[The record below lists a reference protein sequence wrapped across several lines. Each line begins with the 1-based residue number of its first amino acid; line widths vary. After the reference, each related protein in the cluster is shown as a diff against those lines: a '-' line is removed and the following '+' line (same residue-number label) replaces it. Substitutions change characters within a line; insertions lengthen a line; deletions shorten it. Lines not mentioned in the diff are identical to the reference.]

1 MQKINT
7 RYVLAISLVSAM
19 GGLLF
24 GYDWV
29 VIGGAK
35 PFYESFFDIAN
46 SPGWQGWAM
55 SSALV
60 GCIVGAI
67 VAGRTSDLLGRKKLL
82 IGAAVL
88 FILSAFGTGASNQ
101 FDVFIIFRLIGGVG
115 IGIASTISPIYIAEI
130 APAGKRGLFVS
141 INQLTIVIGILAAQ
155 IVNMLIA
162 RPVPDFL
169 SIPETLASWNV
180 QWGWRMMFWA
190 ELVPAVLFFI
200 LIFLV
205 PETPRFLAKVN
216 QYDKAGQILLKI
228 GGAQYANDAL
238 KQIRESLQEGS
249 SKVSLKALL
258 DKKVALVL
266 WIGIVLAAFQQWCG
280 INVIFNYAEEVF
292 TAAGYSVNDMFINI
306 VITGSVNLVFTIV
319 AMGTVD
325 KWGRRKLM
333 LFGSGALALIYLVL
347 GVFYFLGI
355 TGWGVLLIVV
365 LAIAVYAMS
374 LAPVTWVVLS
384 EIFPNRIR
392 GLAMSVATLALW
404 TSSALLVL
412 TFPFLNEAFGASGT
426 FWIYGVICLAGFV
439 FIYRI
444 LPETKG
450 KSLEEIEKELN
461 KNR

>member
-1 MQKINT
+1 
-7 RYVLAISLVSAM
+7 
-19 GGLLF
+19 
-24 GYDWV
+24 
-29 VIGGAK
+29 
-35 PFYESFFDIAN
+35 
-46 SPGWQGWAM
+46 M

-88 FILSAFGTGASNQ
+88 FIISAFGTGASNH
-101 FDVFIIFRLIGGVG
+101 FDVFILFRLIGGVG

-162 RPVPDFL
+162 RPVPDLL
-169 SIPETLASWNV
+169 SVPETLASWNV

-216 QYDKAGQILLKI
+216 QYDKAGHILLKI

-249 SKVSLKALL
+249 SKVSLKALM

-412 TFPFLNEAFGASGT
+412 TFPFLNDAFGASGT

-450 KSLEEIEKELN
+450 KSLEEIEKELD
-461 KNR
+461 KKKGK

>member
-1 MQKINT
+1 M
-7 RYVLAISLVSAM
+7 AH
-19 GGLLF
+19 
-24 GYDWV
+24 
-29 VIGGAK
+29 
-35 PFYESFFDIAN
+35 

-88 FILSAFGTGASNQ
+88 FIISAFGTGASNH
-101 FDVFIIFRLIGGVG
+101 FDVFILFRLIGGVG

-162 RPVPDFL
+162 RPVPDLL
-169 SIPETLASWNV
+169 SVPETLASWNV

-216 QYDKAGQILLKI
+216 QYDKAGHILLKI

-249 SKVSLKALL
+249 SKVSLKALM

-412 TFPFLNEAFGASGT
+412 TFPFLNDAFGASGT

-450 KSLEEIEKELN
+450 KSLEEIEKELD
-461 KNR
+461 KKKGK